1 MRQHLRSFLQVR
13 KAITLGARLH
23 QQRQPDGDKLPDE
36 FTLVVWNIFKRHG
49 GHIFDQDICD
59 LAHRSDILCLQ
70 EVLSTQQLD
79 LPRELWSLNH
89 NYSASYRRPDGF
101 TEGVLTASPYC
112 IAEEAHALLS
122 LQREPITRTPKA
134 TIISLLPM
142 ACGQTLLVINLHMLL
157 FKRRLIFQLELELI
171 LAACEP
177 YAHLPAV
184 FCGDFNTFT
193 RSQLRML
200 DQILGATGFLR
211 CLPQHTPR
219 NKRYL
224 DHIYIRGLHLLEM
237 EIIDTISSSDHSPL
251 ICRVR
256 LPSSD

>member
-1 MRQHLRSFLQVR
+1 MKHHLRSFLQVR
-13 KAITLGARLH
+13 KAISVGARLT
-23 QQRQPDGDKLPDE
+23 QQLDHDGGKLPDE
-36 FTLVVWNIFKRHG
+36 FTVVVWNIFKRHG
-49 GHIFDQDICD
+49 GQIFDQDICD
-59 LAHRSDILCLQ
+59 LAQRSNIVCLQ

-79 LPRELWSLNH
+79 LPRELCTLNH

-101 TEGVLTASPYC
+101 TEGVLTASCHPMH
-112 IAEEAHALLS
+112 EEAHALLS
-122 LQREPITRTPKA
+122 LQREPVTRTPKA
-134 TIISLLPM
+134 TVISLMPM

-157 FKRRLIFQLELELI
+157 FKRRLIFRLELELI

-177 YAHLPAV
+177 YAHLPAI

-193 RSQLRML
+193 RGQLRML
-200 DQILGATGFLR
+200 DHILGDSGFLR

-251 ICRVR
+251 ICKVR
-256 LPSSD
+256 LPSPD